1 MARRKLLDPPSDPVD
16 MTALRASDEE
26 DDFDATDDEDE
37 SEEYEDGEDADAL
50 NDPDVTNLP
59 GGPKIGG
66 GRGKKSDIFG
76 SEADHAMGRATSPR
90 LYGQAAQFPNC
101 VQLRVWKW
109 ENGVPVGLGAIDA
122 TATEEDFIQQFIT
135 AMPRRGEARAQF
147 RLRPIDIRGQELGQE
162 VTIVISEH
170 HGAIRRIREAEEEE
184 REMRLYG
191 RGGGRF
197 GRDRER
203 DEDRGSG
210 GAPHQVI
217 VEAPHSEGPS
227 EVTGIADRVLDLLE
241 SERTRIREEDA
252 RRAQERIDLA
262 TNAAQGVQALTE
274 RAMKDESARAER
286 ALKAQAEQNQMMVT
300 MLTANFQQ
308 QQSAMA
314 QMAEMQRRAD
324 ELRMQQERERSERER
339 QATEDRIRREREELE
354 ERRRRDRE
362 EAEFRLRQERE
373 EAQRRI
379 ETFKMEMEL
388 NRQREKEDAERKE
401 RIAREERER
410 QDRLLMEERSR
421 REEREAREAKER
433 EELRIRREERE
444 REEAREREAER
455 QRQHELRVKEFEAQ
469 AQRDREHAEKM
480 LAMAK
485 LELEAKSNASNA
497 DPLGGALKFFGQLGV
512 PKDEVLARVLGGGGA
527 AKGEEEDDEKAPAWL
542 AALPMVAGAL
552 GEMMKARGG
561 AQPQRAAAA
570 PVIPPQFVPGPVQ
583 NMPRPAMR
591 PPPRPLPAPPPVAQ
605 QRPQPTPALVAT
617 RPVEDE
623 PLPPMPEVP
632 EVEDT
637 PPPKPASLSEIA
649 NAAGMT
655 LKQQKSARIALRALV
670 KQMQSAEEEKWEDL
684 IGTAIMGEIAIFH
697 YVKAVTVRSA
707 ILETGADEA
716 FAARV
721 IAAMRQ
727 SSLVPEDLPYG
738 DADGGEA

>member
-1 MARRKLLDPPSDPVD
+1 MARRRLLEPPSDPVD
-16 MTALRASDEE
+16 TKMLEAQEE
-26 DDFDATDDEDE
+26 DDFDATDDEH
-37 SEEYEDGEDADAL
+37 EEEFEEGDDDADAL
-50 NDPDVTNLP
+50 NDPDVTSLP

-66 GRGKKSDIFG
+66 GRGRKSEMFG
-76 SEADHAMGRATSPR
+76 SEAEHALGRATSPR
-90 LYGQAAQFPNC
+90 LYGQASQFPAC

-109 ENGVPVGLGAIDA
+109 ENGVPVGLGAIDSA
-122 TATEEDFIQQFIT
+122 ATEEDFIQQFIT

-170 HGAIRRIREAEEEE
+170 HGAIRRMREAEEEE

-197 GRDRER
+197 GRER
-203 DEDRGSG
+203 DRDEGNGNG
-210 GAPHQVI
+210 GAPNII
-217 VEAPHSEGPS
+217 VESPS
-227 EVTGIADRVLDLLE
+227 HEPSSDVTGLADRVLDLLE
-241 SERTRIREEDA
+241 SERSRIREDDA

-274 RAMKDESARAER
+274 RAMRDESARAER

-314 QMAEMQRRAD
+314 QMSEMQRRAD
-324 ELRMQQERERSERER
+324 ELRMQQERERADRER
-339 QATEDRIRREREELE
+339 QANEDRIRREREELE
-354 ERRRRDRE
+354 ERRRKDRE

-379 ETFKMEMEL
+379 ESFKLEMEL
-388 NRQREKEDAERKE
+388 IRQREKEDAERKE
-401 RIAREERER
+401 RQVREERER
-410 QDRLLMEERSR
+410 QDRLLMEERTR
-421 REEREAREAKER
+421 REERESREAKER
-433 EELRIRREERE
+433 EEARIRREERE
-444 REEAREREAER
+444 REETREREAER

-485 LELEAKSNASNA
+485 LELEAKSHASNA

-512 PKDEVLARVLGGGGA
+512 PKDEVLARVLGMGGG
-527 AKGEEEDDEKAPAWL
+527 KTEEDDEKEPAWL

-561 AQPQRAAAA
+561 AQPPRPQ
-570 PVIPPQFVPGPVQ
+570 PVQVAPQFTGSIPALPARPVQ
-583 NMPRPAMR
+583 QVRPQ
-591 PPPRPLPAPPPVAQ
+591 PRPLPAPPVQAQRAPAPVA
-605 QRPQPTPALVAT
+605 AFA
-617 RPVEDE
+617 PVEEEE
-623 PLPPMPEVP
+623 PLPPFPEVP
-632 EVEDT
+632 EVEEA
-637 PPPKPASLSEIA
+637 PVAKPLSLSEIA
-649 NAAGMT
+649 SAAGMN
-655 LKQQKSARIALRALV
+655 LKAIKNARVALRSLV
-670 KQMQSAEEEKWEDL
+670 KKMQNAEEEKWEEL

-697 YVKAVTVRSA
+697 YVKAVTVKAA
-707 ILETGADEA
+707 ILEAGADEA
-716 FAARV
+716 FATRV
-721 IAAMRQ
+721 MAAMKQ

-738 DADGGEA
+738 DENGGEA